1 MHDLII
7 LANALCTPEMAEASG
22 LRFRCELPINGKAM
36 LDRVIEAV
44 QPFGDPILVGGPE
57 RPGIRQVA
65 GGETFVDS
73 LRIANT
79 LASTPRYLLL
89 FADLPDL
96 KTESVRRFLSDCDPE
111 AGVNYPIV
119 PVELCLK
126 EYPTL
131 PRTTLKL
138 REGHFTGGNLALI
151 DPQAC
156 QKAMPIVQ
164 RAYAARKNPLALGR
178 IAGLGTLARIAGTK
192 AFPNAIS
199 IRGLESSISKFL
211 KMPVK
216 AVIVHA
222 ADIGTDIDSWAQYQ
236 AIVGASVSE

>member
-7 LANALCTPEMAEASG
+7 LANGKCTPEMEQASG
-22 LRFRCELPINGKAM
+22 FRYRCELPVEGQAM

-44 QPFGDPILVGGPE
+44 RPFGEPMLVGGPE
-57 RPGIRQVA
+57 RPGFRQVV
-65 GGETFVDS
+65 GGESFVDS

-89 FADLPDL
+89 FADLPFL
-96 KTESVRRFLSDCDPE
+96 KTESVRRFLSDCEPE
-111 AGVNYPIV
+111 ASVNYPIV
-119 PVELCLK
+119 PVELCLR

-156 QKAMPIVQ
+156 QQAMPIVQ
-164 RAYAARKNPLALGR
+164 QAYAARKNPLALGR

-192 AFPNAIS
+192 AFPRAIS
-199 IRGLESSISKFL
+199 IRGLESSVGKFL
-211 KMPVK
+211 RMPVK

-236 AIVGASVSE
+236 AIVGGSVSS